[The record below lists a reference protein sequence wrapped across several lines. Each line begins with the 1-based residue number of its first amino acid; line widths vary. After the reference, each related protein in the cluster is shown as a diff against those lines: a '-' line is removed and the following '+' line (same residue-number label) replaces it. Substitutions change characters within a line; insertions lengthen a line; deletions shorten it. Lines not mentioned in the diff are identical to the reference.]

1 MTNKNKFNNAFWKKL
16 RNNYRLQL
24 IDTDTYDVRWVLEL
38 NRLNIL
44 IAGLVV
50 FLLFLI
56 LSFLFFAFTPMKFLL
71 PGFVG
76 TNADDKRELIALK
89 MQSERLEK
97 NLLSYNGYVDALVKI
112 LRDSQ
117 DLHPDIKS
125 EQARLLQ
132 ADTTLFF
139 PNPGKLESRFRK
151 DFELLLKQGS
161 DPMSRNDK
169 LFVLNEMQNPIE
181 GKPVALSPN
190 EPKLKGLKIK
200 GNGEAGITS
209 VLSGVIVAKY
219 KVGDETHI
227 FIQHEDYLLSVYK
240 FDGVAKVTPGEEVD
254 KGQLIGVLR
263 DGGAEVL
270 YLELWA
276 NAESIPPGQ
285 YLKY

>member
-1 MTNKNKFNNAFWKKL
+1 MTNKGSTDNSFWSKL

-44 IAGLVV
+44 IAGSVV

-71 PGFVG
+71 PGYVG
-76 TNADDKRELIALK
+76 TNAEAKRELIALK
-89 MQSERLEK
+89 MQSEQLEK
-97 NLLSYNGYVDALVKI
+97 NLLSYRGYVDGLVKV

-117 DLHPDIKS
+117 DLHADIKS

-132 ADTTLFF
+132 ADTALFF
-139 PNPGKLESRFRK
+139 PQPGKLETRFRK
-151 DFELLLKQGS
+151 DFEVLLKQGN

-169 LFVLNEMQNPIE
+169 LFVLKEMQNPME
-181 GKPVALSPN
+181 GKPVPLSPN
-190 EPKLKGLKIK
+190 EPKQNGLRIK

-209 VLSGVIVAKY
+209 VLSGVVVAKY
-219 KVGDETHI
+219 KAGIETHVY
-227 FIQHEDYLLSVYK
+227 IQHEDYLLSVYK
-240 FDGVAKVTPGEEVD
+240 FEGMAKVSLGEEID

-276 NAESIPPGQ
+276 NAESIAPGQ